1 MQILHL
7 SVRYIVANIADSI
20 SLASGK
26 NTVNSRHKNT
36 SNYPL
41 VKEVDIE

>member
-7 SVRYIVANIADSI
+7 SVRYIANIADSI